1 MSFNQFDLHIRCKDS
16 NFTLM
21 KVVKQIQR
29 NYTRREPKSD
39 YLKWW
44 RIIRRYT
51 MIRYDLS
58 TADLEMLLYL
68 YSEGLFTYW
77 DFQEYANAFGWD
89 RHRFKRLK
97 EDGWVHC
104 WKEKHRGDHRLYEIT
119 RHGRHV
125 CTNMY
130 KMLNY
135 EMQIPE
141 STSKNPI
148 MKKRTYSD
156 KVLVLSIK
164 KFNEE
169 VRKQNPHKRID
180 Y

>member
-1 MSFNQFDLHIRCKDS
+1 
-16 NFTLM
+16 M

-51 MIRYDLS
+51 MIRYNLS

-89 RHRFKRLK
+89 RHRFTRLK
-97 EDGWVHC
+97 EDGWLHC

-135 EMQIPE
+135 EMEIPE

-169 VRKQNPHKRID
+169 VRKQNPHKRITF
-180 Y
+180 

>member
-1 MSFNQFDLHIRCKDS
+1 
-16 NFTLM
+16 
-21 KVVKQIQR
+21 
-29 NYTRREPKSD
+29 
-39 YLKWW
+39 
-44 RIIRRYT
+44 
-51 MIRYDLS
+51 
-58 TADLEMLLYL
+58 MLLYL

-89 RHRFKRLK
+89 RHRFTRLK